1 MQAEGAQLRHKGRDR
16 GHVGGRGRRPQPEGS
31 SQGVHTSSL
40 GLLGKDALF
49 LWLPET
55 IEAGAR

>member
-49 LWLPET
+49 L
-55 IEAGAR
+55 